1 MNVQE
6 IKIEQKADYDLFWKE
21 YIDDN
26 NDLKEEYRNC
36 RIYFIVKFKKSED
49 VDEQLLFDYY
59 LIANKYG
66 ERAEFT
72 LQVHLDEEMKENDPV
87 FFKLNHYGFLQQ
99 SDSNR
104 NRIIYLNGDIKTFS
118 NTTIRGVKRQVPVV
132 CINYDSLQFLRS
144 GIDEEKWNKIKSSD
158 NKDLNV
164 ENNIE
169 RLENVIYK
177 QCWRLLFDEV
187 EKGNKNMSVLR
198 KELFECGEFFELV
211 KGIPILSLLIFA
223 MSDYSFRVDAAE
235 KYKSEIKSIKQ
246 LREDGKV
253 TLKEED
259 FLYELQNIQKREN
272 FEANMQTIKESYD
285 NKTLW
290 SSYKNKKI
298 HPFVIKEMYEA
309 IIISEGI
316 IQLLENIVFHAGNGK
331 NDGEGLLSI
340 YVRNFENDKNIFEKK
355 YPDYIEYCTKEKI
368 NSKFFVELI
377 IADLSGTDIP
387 QKFMSNNLQF
397 IEANQKE
404 IENRIKALGGK
415 NGIPEKISLS
425 SFFKP
430 TIEESI
436 FWAAFFSFPD
446 KVINHYGLQIFDS
459 IISTKGG
466 LVEVESGSSNYSSIC
481 DAALIHVN
489 HGSRYNIVC
498 PFNAASSMDTNIY
511 DSMFGY
517 NYSVNTNEEE
527 LVIHSVNG
535 EGINCPT
542 ILEEKKEY
550 VEQILEKIQE
560 KDAFLLRFDM
570 QTFKSTECTV
580 KALLLHIF
588 QEKERDME
596 KKFYV
601 ALLGCKTHQI
611 INIVRMISLFYNKQG
626 KNIKMKNVQ
635 IYIRGEKIGE
645 EILFSGEKLEEVKNN
660 IAKCAC
666 IRGTMFDNLQAINKV
681 LERSGGTKNE

>member
-1 MNVQE
+1 MKDWSV
-6 IKIEQKADYDLFWKE
+6 KIEQKRDYDYFWDNF
-21 YIDDN
+21 IDDN
-26 NDLKEEYRNC
+26 NDLRKEFQNGKFN
-36 RIYFIVKFKKSED
+36 FIVIFENNED

-66 ERAEFT
+66 DKAKFN
-72 LQVHLDEEMKENDPV
+72 LQVHLNEDEQEDSI
-87 FFKLNHYGFLQQ
+87 FYKLSHYGFLQQ
-99 SDSNR
+99 KYGNTNFVVYSNGEIRFFSD
-104 NRIIYLNGDIKTFS
+104 
-118 NTTIRGVKRQVPVV
+118 TTIRGVKRQVPVV

-144 GIDEEKWNKIKSSD
+144 GIDEIMWKRIKNSRNNTFNKGSD
-158 NKDLNV
+158 V
-164 ENNIE
+164 E
-169 RLENVIYK
+169 RLQNVIYK
-177 QCWRLLFDEV
+177 QCWRLLFEEV
-187 EKGNKNMSVLR
+187 EVGNRNMSVLR
-198 KELFECGEFFELV
+198 EELFQSEDFFDLI

-235 KYKSEIKSIKQ
+235 KYKSECRRIRNLSEERKI
-246 LREDGKV
+246 
-253 TLKEED
+253 TLKEKD
-259 FLYELQNIQKREN
+259 FLYEQQYMQMREN
-272 FEANMQTIKESYD
+272 FEANIQTAKEAYD

-290 SSYKNKKI
+290 HSYKNKII

-316 IQLLENIVFHAGNGK
+316 IQLLENIVFHAGEGK

-340 YVRNFENDKNIFEKK
+340 YVRNFEKDKMIFEKK
-355 YPDYIEYCTKEKI
+355 YPKYIEYCANEKI

-387 QKFMSNNLQF
+387 QKFMSNNFQF
-397 IEANQKE
+397 INDNHNE
-404 IENRIKALGGK
+404 IENRIKELGG
-415 NGIPEKISLS
+415 NEGIPKEISLS

-436 FWAAFFSFPD
+436 FWTAFFSFPD

-466 LVEVESGSSNYSSIC
+466 LVEVESGKSNYSSISN
-481 DAALIHVN
+481 DSSIHVN

-498 PFNAASSMDTNIY
+498 PFNAVSSQDTNIY

-517 NYSVNTNEEE
+517 NYNINSGKNA
-527 LVIHSVNG
+527 ISIQSVNG
-535 EGINCPT
+535 NGLNSPK

-550 VEQILEKIQE
+550 VEEILKRIQE
-560 KDAFLLRFDM
+560 KKAFLLRFDM
-570 QTFKSTECTV
+570 QTFRSIECAV
-580 KALLLHIF
+580 KALLLYIF
-588 QEKERDME
+588 QEKEKDME

-635 IYIRGEKIGE
+635 IYIRGEKVGE
-645 EILFSGEKLEEVKNN
+645 EILFFGDKLEDVKNN

-681 LERSGGTKNE
+681 LERSGGPKHE